1 MIKPGQ
7 ILLLILV
14 LSAAFVACEQER
26 DPCLQPRT
34 VATRILFKKAIESD
48 TGVIV
53 GDSAL
58 PNAVIGVPDS
68 PRRLIIG
75 PSGKKIPLLE
85 IVLSPHA
92 DSTRIYIIPDSA
104 KTGPFDIDTV
114 TFYYQRRLA
123 FISTACGYTYHY
135 FLNSLRTTNNN
146 IDSAIITAQDV
157 NANVNIQHVKIFY

>member
-7 ILLLILV
+7 ILLLILI
-14 LSAAFVACEQER
+14 LSVVFVACEQER

-34 VATRILFKKAIESD
+34 VSTRILFQKALESD

-53 GDSAL
+53 SDSAL
-58 PNAVIGVPDS
+58 PNAIVGVPDS
-68 PRRLIIG
+68 PGRLIIG
-75 PSGKKIPLLE
+75 QTGKRLTLLP

-104 KTGPFDIDTV
+104 KTGPFDVDTV

-135 FLNSLRTTNNN
+135 FLNGLRTTNNN
-146 IDSAIITAQDV
+146 IDSAIITTPDV
-157 NANVNIQHVKIFY
+157 NDNVNIRHVKIYY